1 MAGHRPRPF
10 IERLLYMTALAVLL
24 YLLSPDGTERR
35 DIGTYPDA
43 MTCGQALADVK
54 LDAGW
59 SAHCGEPEP

>member
-1 MAGHRPRPF
+1 
-10 IERLLYMTALAVLL
+10 MTALAVVL

-43 MTCGQALADVK
+43 MSCGQAIADVK

-59 SAHCGEPEP
+59 SAHCGEVE